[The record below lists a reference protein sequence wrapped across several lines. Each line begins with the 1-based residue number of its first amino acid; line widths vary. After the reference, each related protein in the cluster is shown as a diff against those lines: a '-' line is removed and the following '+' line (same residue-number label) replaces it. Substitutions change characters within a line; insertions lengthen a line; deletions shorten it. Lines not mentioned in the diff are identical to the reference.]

1 MFHSK
6 LKNMKKRFKIVF
18 VSLFTIM
25 AVLSFEGCKKFIDP
39 ETPSIVTDKFYNT
52 KEGQEKL
59 LVDIYAQYRDV
70 FNTAELQYY
79 GTDLYMAVTESPVEK
94 MFNGYD
100 KTFNSTAPVVGGYWK
115 NLYKIVQESNTLLT
129 RCTPQI
135 AGGDYKKITAQGRFL
150 RVLAYYYLVE
160 TFGPVPF
167 YDKEQTEI
175 IEKATRTPEKEIY
188 AFMIS
193 ELTAIKGDLPLTS
206 TEAGRLNAAAVNHLL
221 GKIYLTRAYKTYA
234 EPTDYSNAAS
244 ALDEVILQGKSAY
257 NLSKNYK
264 DVYDETKQNNSEV
277 IWAIQYGTDKNFNGS
292 GNPQQSFFGFN
303 ITALEPGMF
312 IRNQL
317 DYSSM
322 SRQYW
327 VIPKAHELFTNP
339 ETDTRYDVTFKR
351 EFYINNPANA
361 NFGAL
366 GIYFPR
372 WDDQS
377 GSSKGA
383 QKYYPFKTGDNYNWY
398 PQSTALA
405 VLNDGTDRMPM
416 VQKFK
421 DTKMEWNG
429 AGTREDVIFRL
440 ADTYLL
446 AAEAYLGAGN
456 QILAL
461 ERINTIRQRAAKD
474 EAGYIQFMKLN
485 TLNINVI
492 MDERA
497 RELFGDHDRWFDL
510 KRSGTLIERAKA
522 YNPFVR
528 QYNNINNNHLLRPIP
543 QDELNKLTGIAQ
555 NNGY

>member
-1 MFHSK
+1 
-6 LKNMKKRFKIVF
+6 MKKLFNLFF
-18 VSLFTIM
+18 VSQFAILLTI
-25 AVLSFEGCKKFIDP
+25 SFGGCKKFIDP
-39 ETPSIVTDKFYNT
+39 ETPSIITDKFYNT

-59 LVDIYAQYRDV
+59 LVDIYAQYRGV
-70 FNTAELQYY
+70 FNTSELQYY
-79 GTDLYMAVTESPVEK
+79 GTDLYMAIGEGPVEK

-115 NLYKIVQESNTLLT
+115 NLYKIVQESNTLLS
-129 RCTPQI
+129 RCTPAI
-135 AGGDYKKITAQGRFL
+135 AGGDYNKITAQGRFL

-167 YDKEQTEI
+167 YDKEQTEV
-175 IEKATRTPEKEIY
+175 IETATRTPEQAIY
-188 AFMIS
+188 TFMIS
-193 ELTAIKGDLPLTS
+193 ELVAIKGQLPLTS
-206 TEAGRLNAAAVNHLL
+206 TEAGRLNNAAVTHLL
-221 GKIYLTRAYKTYA
+221 GKIYLTRAYKPFA
-234 EPTDYSNAAS
+234 QPTDFTNAAS
-244 ALDEVILQGKSAY
+244 NLDEVISQGKSAFY
-257 NLSKNYK
+257 LSKNYK
-264 DVYDETKQNNSEV
+264 DAYDETKQNNPEV

-292 GNPQQSFFGFN
+292 GNPQQSLFGFN

-322 SRQYW
+322 QRQYW

-339 ETDTRYDVTFKR
+339 DIDTRYDATFKR
-351 EFYINNPANA
+351 EFYVNNPANT

-372 WDDQS
+372 WNDQS
-377 GSSKGA
+377 GISNGA
-383 QKYYPFKTGDNYNWY
+383 QKFYPFKNGGNYNWY
-398 PQSTALA
+398 PQSTSLA
-405 VLNDGTDRMPM
+405 ILNDGIDRMPI

-421 DTKMEWNG
+421 DTKMEWG
-429 AGTREDVIFRL
+429 GLGTREDVVFRL

-456 QILAL
+456 QGLAL
-461 ERINTIRQRAAKD
+461 ERVNAIRQRAAKD
-474 EAGYIQFMKLN
+474 DASYVQFMQLN
-485 TLNINVI
+485 SLNINVI

-510 KRSGTLIERAKA
+510 KRSHTLIERAKA
-522 YNPFVR
+522 YNPFVQ
-528 QYNNINNNHLLRPIP
+528 QYNNINNNHLVRPIP
-543 QDELNKLTGIAQ
+543 QDELNKLSGIAQ